1 MRRVKSAA
9 GLSVAMGAMV
19 LGVMLATA
27 APAAAATPSGCK
39 MWRVGVNGASVACDH
54 VNGGRYRA
62 LVYCQRGTQPS
73 YQVGGP
79 FMTRDRGESTAFCAT
94 TADRVLHYN
103 WATN

>member
-19 LGVMLATA
+19 IGVMLATA
-27 APAAAATPSGCK
+27 APAAAAFPSGGK
-39 MWRVGVNGASVACDH
+39 MWPVGGNGASVACDP

-79 FMTRDRGESTAFCAT
+79 FMPRDRGESTAFCAT

-103 WATN
+103 